1 MKLRII
7 VTKNQIGF
15 LTILGTFSS
24 FSFIRHNKLKVY
36 DSSLLSTNFKN
47 YKKIIFAMND
57 DKKIYEIYIH
67 IKELRKKSI
76 NIIDYKFTAT
86 KY

>member
-86 KY
+86 KD